1 MTTKK
6 KTSKSTNNRT
16 KLGSY
21 LLRGGEPEGKID
33 LLISLTSMKSET
45 TIKNLKR
52 YYCQGYDVPT
62 LVEIFGV
69 SQSNFN
75 RDASKLEDVAGK
87 MEELYVYK
95 VNEKN
100 QKSEVN

>member
-6 KTSKSTNNRT
+6 LKNKTSKAKNNRT

-21 LLRGGEPEGKID
+21 LLRGKEPEGKID
-33 LLISLTSMKSET
+33 LLISLTSMTSET
-45 TIKNLKR
+45 MLKNLKR

-62 LVEIFGV
+62 LVELFNV

-75 RDASKLEDVAGK
+75 RDASKLEEVAGI
-87 MEELYVYK
+87 MEALYVYK
-95 VNEKN
+95 VNEE
-100 QKSEVN
+100 KSEK